1 MSDRSRHDALRW
13 IGKPLP
19 RPDAEDKVTGRAR
32 YVDDLALSGML
43 HGYVIRSTYPH
54 ARIRELD
61 LESVDADPNVV
72 CTVTADDI
80 PGDNVVPVIFD
91 DQPALARDGIVRYVG
106 EPIALV
112 VAVSRRAAQRAAA
125 KARVDYEPLPAVAD
139 PVAALEPDA
148 PAVAVREAT
157 QTPPNVFTELHID
170 KGNTDQAFSDAD
182 IVVEGEYRTG
192 YQEHAYLEPQGAI
205 AVPEELGA
213 VAIYGSMQCPFYV
226 QKSVARVLGLP
237 YARVRIVQTTTG
249 GAFGGKEDVPSLI
262 CCLAALM
269 AFKSGRPAKLVLD
282 RAEDILTTSKRHP
295 SIVRYRT
302 AAQQDGRLLAV
313 DVDYIFDSGA
323 YQTLSP
329 AVLWRGLLSACGP
342 YRIPNV
348 RIRGRSVATNTVPCG
363 AFRGFGSPQLN
374 LAHESQID
382 RVARQSGIDRLQI
395 RKINAL
401 RPGDET
407 ASGQIL
413 TESVGIGE
421 TLSRVGEL
429 VNPDGAAKAG
439 NHAGSTM
446 SSKLS
451 TSSWTTPSAP
461 NRRRGIGICSVM
473 YGVGLG
479 GRSPFL
485 DKAGAYVKLEADGS
499 VSVAVGTVEMGQ
511 GLLAALIQTAS
522 ESLDIPR
529 NLITVLPVDSS
540 RVPDSGPTVA
550 SRGTIMSA
558 LAIQDAASKLRTR
571 IEDVA
576 EQMHVPRDEIAA
588 RLPEIAAQ
596 FWLGNIDPAT
606 EGWTQTQPVTW
617 DDATGRGDAYAVYAF
632 ATHVAEV
639 EIDVSTGEVSI
650 ERFIAVHDSGTVL
663 NLQMATGQVEGGI
676 AQGIGLAVM
685 EEIPRIG
692 GKLIV
697 NGFTTYRI
705 PTIRDVAPDTQVD
718 FVETYWPSGPFGAKG
733 LGEVPLMA
741 SHGAVARAI
750 ADALGDSEPK
760 TLSYPLSPERIK
772 TILTQTRSSQ

>member
-1 MSDRSRHDALRW
+1 MNDLSRRSDLRW
-13 IGKPLP
+13 IGRPLP

-32 YVDDLALSGML
+32 YADDLALSGML
-43 HGYVIRSTYPH
+43 HGYVIRSVHPH
-54 ARIRELD
+54 ARIRHIDLD
-61 LESVDADPNVV
+61 PVNADPSVV

-125 KARVDYEPLPAVAD
+125 NARVDYEPLPTVAD
-139 PVAALEPDA
+139 PMAALESDA
-148 PAVAVREAT
+148 PAVAVPEAA
-157 QTPPNVFTELHID
+157 QAPPNVFTELHID
-170 KGNTDQAFSDAD
+170 KGDTDQAFSIAD
-182 IVVEGEYRTG
+182 VVVEGEYRTG

-213 VAIYGSMQCPFYV
+213 MAIYGSMQCPFYV
-226 QKSVARVLGLP
+226 QKSVSRVLGLP
-237 YARVRIVQTTTG
+237 YARVRIVHTTTG
-249 GAFGGKEDVPSLI
+249 GAFGGKEEVPSLI

-269 AFKSGRPAKLVLD
+269 AFKSGRPVKLVLD

-295 SIVRYRT
+295 SIVHYRT
-302 AAQQDGRLLAV
+302 AARRDGTLLAV

-374 LAHESQID
+374 LAHESQMD
-382 RVARQSGIDRLQI
+382 RVAHRLGIDRLQI
-395 RKINAL
+395 RKMNAL
-401 RPGDET
+401 REGDET

-413 TESVGIGE
+413 TESVGITQ
-421 TLSRVGEL
+421 TLTRAAEL
-429 VNPDGAAKAG
+429 AG
-439 NHAGSTM
+439 AGSATAAVTDTAP
-446 SSKLS
+446 LS
-451 TSSWTTPSAP
+451 DWAVRQRPSAP
-461 NRRRGIGICSVM
+461 DRRRGIGISSVM

-499 VSVAVGTVEMGQ
+499 VSIAVGTVEMGQ
-511 GLLAALIQTAS
+511 GLIAALTQAAS
-522 ESLDIPR
+522 ESLELPSDRIS
-529 NLITVLPVDSS
+529 ILPVDSS

-558 LAIQDAASKLRTR
+558 LAIQDATSKLRTR
-571 IEDVA
+571 IKDVA
-576 EQMHVPRDEIAA
+576 NQMSIPHDEIPA

-596 FWLGNIDPAT
+596 FWLRNLDPAT
-606 EGWTQTQPVTW
+606 EGWSSAQPVTW

-632 ATHVAEV
+632 ATHIAEV
-639 EIDVSTGEVSI
+639 EIDTSTGEVSI

-663 NLQMATGQVEGGI
+663 NRQMATGQVEGGI

-685 EEIPRIG
+685 EEIPQVE

-718 FVETYWPSGPFGAKG
+718 FVETYWSAGPFGAKG

-750 ADALGDSEPK
+750 ADALGDCEPQM
-760 TLSYPLSPERIK
+760 LRYPLSPERIK
-772 TILTQTRSSQ
+772 TILARPSS